1 MSQFRRFM
9 TARGLQSALVFLLC
23 GLGIGHAPTAQAGV
37 SAGAAVFPI
46 PSATLLHPGDMVD
59 VTIRL
64 LNTSSATPPD
74 PIQFLPATLTAG
86 TVLFFEACLDSACTS
101 PLSNI
106 LVFVPVGGT
115 GCVVNAANV
124 TSCAPDNVIPG
135 AQSQVVITVGGAGIP
150 LPALTDSPNFTDIAT
165 VRLMATTPV
174 DTPGGAF
181 FIRVQIGSNQVSVT
195 FNSKTATGGAGG
207 TSGLNFPPPPPT
219 PTSTPTSTPTDT
231 PTPFCGNGVVDPGET
246 CDPPGSTSAMPPG
259 NTNPCRP
266 DCTYCGDGVQNGTET
281 CDDGNHIDTDDCRN
295 DCTVR
300 LHHDPTAIRFH
311 SSGTL
316 NDWLFVHGRWPIR
329 YSVDPT
335 NQVVGVRLINANGV
349 VYSAE
354 LPAGAVQ
361 PAEGRWVRFRD
372 VTVKHNPNGGIA
384 LFKVRQR
391 PNWYAVTAKAY
402 GDLSAATLPEMTIEV
417 FFGQSQFTNSGTWK
431 RTATGWVIRVPW

>member
-9 TARGLQSALVFLLC
+9 TARGLRSALVFLLC

-59 VTIRL
+59 ITIRL

-135 AQSQVVITVGGAGIP
+135 AQSQVLITVGGAGIP
-150 LPALTDSPNFTDIAT
+150 LPALTDSPNFIDVAT
-165 VRLMATTPV
+165 VRLMANTPV
-174 DTPGGAF
+174 GTPGGAF

-195 FNSKTATGGAGG
+195 FNSTTATGGAGG

-219 PTSTPTSTPTDT
+219 NTPTVTPTVTPTATPTS
-231 PTPFCGNGVVDPGET
+231 
-246 CDPPGSTSAMPPG
+246 A
-259 NTNPCRP
+259 
-266 DCTYCGDGVQNGTET
+266 CGDGVVGPGET
-281 CDDGNHIDTDDCRN
+281 CDDGNHIDTDDCHN

-300 LHHDPTAIRFH
+300 LQYDPARIWFH
-311 SSGTL
+311 SPSTL
-316 NDWLFVHGRWPIR
+316 NDLLYVHGRWPTH

-335 NQVVGVRLINANGV
+335 NQVVGVRLSNANSV

-361 PAEGRWVRFRD
+361 RARGQWVRFRD
-372 VTVKHNPNGGIA
+372 VTAKYDPNGGIA
-384 LFKVRQR
+384 LFEVRQV
-391 PNWYAVTAKAY
+391 PNWYRVTVKAY
-402 GDLSAATLPEMTIEV
+402 GDISAATSPEMTIEV
-417 FFGQSQFTNSGTWK
+417 SFGPGQFTNSGTWK
-431 RTATGWVIRVPW
+431 RTRKGWAIQTQ